1 MKIGI
6 INGSPKPGESNSG
19 IMIEY
24 ISSLIGGQ
32 EITIYNIGKVGLTEE
47 QFAEISKSDVLIFSF
62 PLYVDGIPS
71 HLFRLLADF
80 EKRIVFNKNT
90 MVYCIVNNGFFEGKQ
105 NRIAIDQMKN
115 WCVAVG
121 LKWGQAIGIGAGE
134 MQPFIKDIPLGY
146 GPNKNI
152 GNALKEMACN
162 IENFESGNDIFISP
176 NWPRF
181 LWRIQASLSVWYP
194 RARKNGLKRREL
206 FG

>member
-24 ISSLIGGQ
+24 ISSLIVGQ
-32 EITIYNIGKVGLTEE
+32 EIIICNIGKMGLTEE
-47 QFAEISKSDVLIFSF
+47 QFAEISKSDALIFSF
-62 PLYVDGIPS
+62 PLYVDSIPS
-71 HLFRLLADF
+71 HLLRLLADF

-105 NRIAIDQMKN
+105 NCIAIDQMKN
-115 WCVAVG
+115 WCGAVG
-121 LKWGQAIGIGAGE
+121 LIWGQAIGIGAGE
-134 MQPFIKDIPLGY
+134 MLPFIKDIPLGY

-206 FG
+206 YQ